1 MNTLGILGSIIAAV
15 TGIVTV
21 LFSWSTWHDSKRNI
35 LKRID
40 KKEREISE
48 INRRLNNIY
57 GPCYSSRGPI
67 HPLEAKK
74 QKLQS
79 EVDYLNKL
87 L

>member
-40 KKEREISE
+40 KKERKIAE
-48 INRRLNNIY
+48 INRRLFSKY
-57 GPCYSSRGPI
+57 GASYSRRGYI
-67 HPLEAKK
+67 DSLEAKK

-79 EVDYLNKL
+79 EVDYLKKL

>member
-1 MNTLGILGSIIAAV
+1 MNTLGILGSIIAAI

-40 KKEREISE
+40 KKERKIAEFE
-48 INRRLNNIY
+48 RRLCNIY
-57 GPCYSSRGPI
+57 GAAYSKNGPI

-79 EVDYLNKL
+79 EVDSLKKL